1 MDLNRAH
8 EANAFAL
15 AVAAEIPRLRR
26 FARVLA
32 KRADVADDLVQE
44 TLVRAIAAQ
53 AQFAAGTNLRAWLF
67 TILRHARA
75 AAIRRDSR
83 SPIMPFEDVRE
94 PAVSGGQEERQAMRD
109 LAFAF
114 SRLPKAQQE
123 ALWLIVVEGLDY
135 AEAARIL
142 EVPQG
147 TLRSRLSRARDALR
161 QGIGLVPDC
170 AAACRS
176 RPGPTA
182 SCSRRRAAHASV
194 ARAYSLLE
202 HPQQLLGHRLVQDVL
217 VQAAQL
223 ALQPEVE
230 FLVRPHG
237 GEPFDGS
244 GEKRL
249 PRASLD

>member
-1 MDLNRAH
+1 MDLNRVP
-8 EANAFAL
+8 EANAFAV

-32 KRADVADDLVQE
+32 KRADIADDLVQE

-53 AQFAAGTNLRAWLF
+53 SQFASGTNLRAWLF

-109 LAFAF
+109 LATAFA
-114 SRLPKAQQE
+114 RLPKAQQE

-142 EVPQG
+142 DVPQG

-161 QGIGLVPDC
+161 LGIGIAHDEPVPM
-170 AAACRS
+170 AAGAG
-176 RPGPTA
+176 RP
-182 SCSRRRAAHASV
+182 
-194 ARAYSLLE
+194 
-202 HPQQLLGHRLVQDVL
+202 
-217 VQAAQL
+217 
-223 ALQPEVE
+223 
-230 FLVRPHG
+230 
-237 GEPFDGS
+237 
-244 GEKRL
+244 
-249 PRASLD
+249 PRA

>member
-8 EANAFAL
+8 EADAFAA

-32 KRADVADDLVQE
+32 KRPDLADDLVQE

-53 AQFAAGTNLRAWLF
+53 SQFATGTNLRAWLF

-109 LAFAF
+109 LSLAFA
-114 SRLPKAQQE
+114 RLPKPQQE

-142 EVPQG
+142 DVPQG

-161 QGIGLVPDC
+161 LGIGL
-170 AAACRS
+170 
-176 RPGPTA
+176 G
-182 SCSRRRAAHASV
+182 
-194 ARAYSLLE
+194 
-202 HPQQLLGHRLVQDVL
+202 
-217 VQAAQL
+217 
-223 ALQPEVE
+223 PEVPVHVAAGHSRE
-230 FLVRPHG
+230 L
-237 GEPFDGS
+237 
-244 GEKRL
+244 
-249 PRASLD
+249 